1 MTIIY
6 FIAAFFSSWIWVDYF
21 KLIGVSDIKKTKYL
35 LITFILGASS
45 FYLFNLIN
53 TNILD
58 QFEFILKNKTLN
70 HFLITATKIGLLGEV
85 SKMIPVLIVYFLF
98 RKKIKEPIDVFM
110 FFSVAALG
118 FSAGENLLYSFKNTS
133 YFFNEKIILRT
144 FGELF
149 SSSLMAY
156 GIIGYRFYHK
166 HKKPLKIIILFFFA
180 VLLHAFYDFWLDYE
194 LIVNYGFIIT
204 FLYFMFMISI
214 YAIGL
219 TNSLNV
225 SSVFDSIQTIHSKE
239 IIKTL
244 FVYYLILIIAQF
256 LVLSFSLSF
265 TKAYENLENTIWFS
279 GIIVVVMINRLTKLK
294 KIKGRWEHVKLQ
306 LPFTFYK
313 IDTFNGR
320 KTRYKFK
327 FQGEIFNEIFVDP
340 YLNKISYM
348 APLSQRNSYIVKT
361 KKIFIERK
369 VYFKNDECFYL
380 TRIVEDGNEE
390 LYLLKPKNSGK
401 SLVRKKYPIVALL
414 SVYDT
419 DDLKNK
425 NLTVHDFQFRE
436 WVFIK
441 YH

>member
-1 MTIIY
+1 
-6 FIAAFFSSWIWVDYF
+6 
-21 KLIGVSDIKKTKYL
+21 
-35 LITFILGASS
+35 
-45 FYLFNLIN
+45 
-53 TNILD
+53 
-58 QFEFILKNKTLN
+58 
-70 HFLITATKIGLLGEV
+70 
-85 SKMIPVLIVYFLF
+85 
-98 RKKIKEPIDVFM
+98 
-110 FFSVAALG
+110 
-118 FSAGENLLYSFKNTS
+118 
-133 YFFNEKIILRT
+133 
-144 FGELF
+144 
-149 SSSLMAY
+149 
-156 GIIGYRFYHK
+156 
-166 HKKPLKIIILFFFA
+166 
-180 VLLHAFYDFWLDYE
+180 
-194 LIVNYGFIIT
+194 
-204 FLYFMFMISI
+204 MFMISI